1 MSAKRKYRTP
11 NEYLKYLKGELSHE
25 ERYTFERD
33 LEADPFEKEA
43 MEGME
48 QVPARELEED
58 LLSLHADMHKRLKR
72 RKRRTFYYAAASV
85 ASLLIVGTIFL
96 NIYNINPK
104 SAREA
109 IPKDETFLHEDV
121 TEQAD
126 VPVQEEK
133 ARDRSIMEEADDMEQ
148 EPSKEEALPARV
160 PVQAETPVPEQAETP
175 APEEARVI
183 ELVQEPLETPDQDEI
198 ISQEEEALG
207 AMEMISDEVVGQ
219 VQAPVQEAEAPV
231 PVSKADELVVMEAQ
245 PRRSQKKGSTQKAR
259 TQEAPSS
266 YSTKR
271 VSGIVVSSEDMEP
284 LPGASL
290 RIKGSDSG
298 MVADMDGRFSLVADQ
313 QAQTTVIASYIG
325 METEEYQL
333 AGGTEN
339 RVVMQPDMTAL
350 DEVVMIGSEADES
363 VYATGAVQT
372 IDFDKEDNKYS
383 GAEPEG
389 GLEAYRMYIEEQIR
403 FPAGDTISK
412 REVVVLKFNVESDGS
427 ISRIN
432 TLRSPGDSFT
442 EEAIRL
448 INDGP
453 SWNPAKNENGPIED
467 VVRMRI
473 VFKKQ

>member
-1 MSAKRKYRTP
+1 M
-11 NEYLKYLKGELSHE
+11 KGELSGE

-33 LEADPFEKEA
+33 LEADPFEMDA

-48 QVPARELEED
+48 QIPVGELEED
-58 LLSLHADMHKRLKR
+58 LLSIHADMHKRLKR
-72 RKRRTFYYAAASV
+72 RRRRTFYYAAASV
-85 ASLLIVGTIFL
+85 ASLLIVGTVFL

-104 SAREA
+104 SAQEA

-126 VPVQEEK
+126 IPEHAQVRENEAVPV
-133 ARDRSIMEEADDMEQ
+133 EAQVLE
-148 EPSKEEALPARV
+148 
-160 PVQAETPVPEQAETP
+160 ETPVLEIVQAR
-175 APEEARVI
+175 EEA
-183 ELVQEPLETPDQDEI
+183 QNQDEI
-198 ISQEEEALG
+198 VVHEEMAMRAAEAVG
-207 AMEMISDEVVGQ
+207 AEVVSDEVISGV
-219 VQAPVQEAEAPV
+219 VEAPIPEAPV

-245 PRRSQKKGSTQKAR
+245 PKRSQKKSRA
-259 TQEAPSS
+259 QEALSP
-266 YSTKR
+266 YTAGQM
-271 VSGIVVSSEDMEP
+271 SGIVVSSEDMEP

-290 RIKGSDSG
+290 MVKGSDSG
-298 MVADMDGRFSLVADQ
+298 IVADMEGRFSLVTDQ

-339 RVVMQPDMTAL
+339 RVVMQPDVTTL
-350 DEVVMIGSEADES
+350 DEVVVIGSEADKS

-372 IDFDKEDNKYS
+372 VELDKEDNKYS

-389 GLEAYRMYIEEQIR
+389 GLEAYKMYIEEQIR
-403 FPAGDTISK
+403 FPAGDSISK
-412 REVVVLKFNVESDGS
+412 REVVVLKFNVGSDGS
-427 ISRIN
+427 ISQIIA
-432 TLRSPGDSFT
+432 LRSPGDPFT

-448 INDGP
+448 LNVGP
-453 SWNPAKNENGPIED
+453 SWNPAINESGATDD